1 MNPFDQLKTQL
12 LRNCPGLEIREAEP
26 MSSHTTFRIGGPV
39 ALMALPQ
46 TPEEMVTAIRTARS
60 LDIQPF
66 LLGRGSNLLCGDGAL
81 NHFVI
86 KTAPGLNQLERV
98 GETTIRSGAGVPMR
112 QLASFAQRCSLT
124 GFEFAHG
131 IPGSVGGGVVMNA
144 GAYNGELKHVVTE
157 TTALSQEGEIVTY
170 RGEEQQFSYRHSI
183 FMEQDLV
190 VLHCLVEL
198 QPGDPVAIQ
207 DRMDDLLR
215 RRKKTQPLEWASAGS
230 TFKRPQGAFAAALI
244 DQCGLKGFQV
254 GGAQVSEKHAG
265 FVVNK
270 GGATCA
276 DVLAL
281 TDHIKE
287 VVLRETGF
295 QLELEIR
302 TLL

>member
-1 MNPFDQLKTQL
+1 MNSFDQLKLQL
-12 LRNCPGLEIREAEP
+12 RRNCPGLEIKENEP
-26 MSSHTTFRIGGPV
+26 MRDHTTFRIGGPV

-46 TPEEMVTAIRTARS
+46 TPEEMVNAIRTARS
-60 LDIQPF
+60 LGIQPF

-86 KTAPGLNQLERV
+86 KTANGLNQLEQV
-98 GETTIRSGAGVPMR
+98 GETTIRCGAGVPMR
-112 QLASFAQRCSLT
+112 QLACFAQRCGLT

-131 IPGSVGGGVVMNA
+131 IPGSVGGGAVMNA
-144 GAYNGELKHVVTE
+144 GAYNGELAHVVVE
-157 TTALSQEGEIVTY
+157 TTALSQSGDIVTY
-170 RGEEQQFSYRHSI
+170 RGEEQHFSYRHSV
-183 FMEQDLV
+183 FLEEDSV

-198 QPGDPVAIQ
+198 APGDPVAIQ

-215 RRKKTQPLEWASAGS
+215 RRKRTQPLEWASAGS
-230 TFKRPQGAFAAALI
+230 TFKRPKGAFAAALI
-244 DQCGLKGFQV
+244 DQCGLKGYQI

-270 GGATCA
+270 GSASCA
-276 DVLAL
+276 DVLRL